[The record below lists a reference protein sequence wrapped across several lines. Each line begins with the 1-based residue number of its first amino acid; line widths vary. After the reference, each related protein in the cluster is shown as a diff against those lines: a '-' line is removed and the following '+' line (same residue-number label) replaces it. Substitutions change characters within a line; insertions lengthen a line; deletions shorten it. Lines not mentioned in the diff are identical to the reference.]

1 MRKEYTKPV
10 MTCFELNTEAII
22 ALSVQ
27 DQEINKG
34 NQDQF
39 EMYGRNED
47 KVNNP
52 NIWEQMW

>member
-1 MRKEYTKPV
+1 

>member
-47 KVNNP
+47 KVNNRVT
-52 NIWEQMW
+52 